1 VESLANS
8 QGRIIDRARSCQGR
22 AGPCRACRF
31 KIVRT
36 ITRRIGD
43 GDAVKPGQ
51 EMLFLNAFYRAQ
63 REHLESLKLFGKLR
77 EDKYHAHAKT
87 EAKKLV

>member
-1 VESLANS
+1 M
-8 QGRIIDRARSCQGR
+8 
-22 AGPCRACRF
+22 
-31 KIVRT
+31 
-36 ITRRIGD
+36 
-43 GDAVKPGQ
+43 KPGE